1 MYWERINAGLYR
13 LFGCKLEI
21 EITERERVWSVWIDG
36 NKTAQEFHT
45 LKAAKI
51 FVAAVLDVAEALTNT
66 KFFENA

>member
-1 MYWERINAGLYR
+1 MYWERINPGLYR

-21 EITERERVWSVWIDG
+21 EITECARVWSVWVDG
-36 NKTAQEFHT
+36 DKIAQDFHT
-45 LKAAKI
+45 LKQAKI

>member
-1 MYWERINAGLYR
+1 MYWERINPGLYR

-36 NKTAQEFHT
+36 SKTAQEFHT
-45 LKAAKI
+45 LKAAKN
-51 FVAAVLDVAEALTNT
+51 FVSAVLDAAEGIAGT